1 MNRLAGL
8 LLALAAAVVLFGQP
22 VYALWAALVALAS
35 AWVLDPPAV
44 RAGLRFGVVLAIIF
58 AACVTAAVVAWA
70 DGPEKG
76 IVTGGMV
83 LLRLLVLTAAA
94 AVVVRNVDVEWILD
108 TTARAGFRRLGL
120 VFGLSLNTL
129 PQLVEVAGDVWTAHR
144 VRSRGLSD
152 HVRRLPVLGIVLLAH
167 TARIAED
174 AAAAA
179 SLRGHT
185 ALTRPG
191 AILRSPVRTVVV
203 TGSPDSGKTAAI
215 VRLAERL
222 LDLGV
227 PVAGFAQLG
236 EFKDGAKVGF
246 RVRELESG
254 VEAPLARFA
263 GRRGGE
269 FGTRFVFSEEGFAL
283 GRTALGLAVQG
294 AVVIVDELG
303 PVELRGDGHMPAV
316 LEAIKVPGLAAVV
329 VVVRRSLVPSL
340 LALLDATDAVVIDV
354 QDRGDAAAEEILSA
368 LAL

>member
-8 LLALAAAVVLFGQP
+8 LLAVAASVVLFGKP
-22 VYALWAALVALAS
+22 EYAVWAAVVALAA
-35 AWVLDPPAV
+35 AWVLDPTAV
-44 RAGLRFGVVLAIIF
+44 RAGFRFGAVLGIIF
-58 AACVTAAVVAWA
+58 AGCLTAAVVAWA
-70 DGPEKG
+70 EGPEKG
-76 IVTGGMV
+76 LATGGMV

-94 AVVVRNVDVEWILD
+94 AVIVRNADVEWILRA
-108 TTARAGFRRLGL
+108 TARAGLERLGL

-129 PQLVEVAGDVWTAHR
+129 PHLVEVAGDVWTAHL
-144 VRSRGLSD
+144 VRRRGFID
-152 HVRRLPVLGIVLLAH
+152 HLRRLPGLGVVLLAH
-167 TARIAED
+167 TARISED

-191 AILRSPVRTVVV
+191 ATLRSSVRTVVV

-215 VRLAERL
+215 VRLAEKL

-236 EFKDGAKVGF
+236 EFEKGGKTGF

-254 VEAPLARFA
+254 AEARLARFA
-263 GRRGGE
+263 GRNGGE
-269 FGTRFVFSEEGFAL
+269 FGTRFVFSDEGFAL
-283 GRTALGLAVQG
+283 GRSALGRAAPG
-294 AVVIVDELG
+294 GVVVVDELG

-316 LEAIKVPGLAAVV
+316 LKAIQVPGLAAAV

-340 LALLDATDAVVIDV
+340 LASLDATDAVVIDV
-354 QDRGDAAAEEILSA
+354 ESHGEKAVEAILSA

>member
-1 MNRLAGL
+1 MNRLAGV
-8 LLALAAAVVLFGQP
+8 LLAVAAAVVLFGQP

-35 AWVLDPPAV
+35 AWVLDPTAV

-58 AACVTAAVVAWA
+58 AAFVTAAVVAWA
-70 DGPEKG
+70 EGPEKG
-76 IVTGGMV
+76 IATGGMV

-108 TTARAGFRRLGL
+108 ATARTGFERLGL
-120 VFGLSLNTL
+120 VLGLSLNTL
-129 PQLVEVAGDVWTAHR
+129 PHLVEVAGDVWTAHR
-144 VRSRGLSD
+144 VRTRGLAD
-152 HVRRLPVLGIVLLAH
+152 HLRRLPSLGVVLLAH
-167 TARIAED
+167 TARIAEE

-191 AILRSPVRTVVV
+191 VLLRTPVRTVVV
-203 TGSPDSGKTAAI
+203 TGPPDCGKTAAI
-215 VRLAERL
+215 VRLAEML

-236 EFKDGAKVGF
+236 EFKDGVKIGF

-254 VEAPLARFA
+254 VEARLADFA
-263 GRRGGE
+263 GRKDGE
-269 FGTRFVFSEEGFAL
+269 FGTRFVFFSEGFAL
-283 GRTALGLAVQG
+283 GREALGRATPG
-294 AVVIVDELG
+294 SVVIVDELG

-316 LEAIKVPGLAAVV
+316 TLAMQVSGLAAAV

-340 LALLDATDAVVIDV
+340 LASLDATDAVVVDV
-354 QDRGDAAAEEILSA
+354 EDHGETAAEAILSA